1 MQIIKD
7 YLQKLALISD
17 EDWVVFSTKFEKQI
31 FKKKDLIIKSGD
43 VENYLSF
50 IETGIVRFWIET
62 EDKDVIFDFTYEKS
76 FFSAYLSFLTRESTN
91 WNIQE
96 VTPIVL
102 WRISY
107 TDLQLIYDQTQVGE
121 KIGRLAAE
129 NLFMMATKRKISL
142 LTSTAEELYV
152 ELFIKM

>member
-1 MQIIKD
+1 MEYSSI
-7 YLQKLALISD
+7 
-17 EDWVVFSTKFEKQI
+17 
-31 FKKKDLIIKSGD
+31 
-43 VENYLSF
+43 
-50 IETGIVRFWIET
+50 
-62 EDKDVIFDFTYEKS
+62 
-76 FFSAYLSFLTRESTN
+76 
-91 WNIQE
+91 
-96 VTPIVL
+96 TPIVL

-129 NLFMMATKRKISL
+129 NLFMMAAKRKISL